1 MKLPAYKDLPFGITC
16 IDTEQ
21 GRPGMA
27 ACYLIQH
34 GGAAALVECGTSHSV
49 PSLLALLAHKGI
61 ALEQVAYVMP
71 THVHLDHAG
80 GASALMREL
89 PKAKLVVHPRG
100 ARHLIDPSQLI
111 AGATEVY
118 GPAAMQK
125 MYGKLEPVPEA
136 RVIIANDG
144 HTLNLNGRELKFI
157 DTPGHARHHYSIW
170 DAHSQ
175 GFFTGDTFG
184 LSYREFDNNAGPWI
198 LPTTTPVQFE
208 PEAWEQTLERYLSFK
223 PARMYLTHY
232 GMIEN
237 VAQRAADLR
246 RGLREYV
253 GIAESLANA
262 PRRHAQIKEALM
274 RLALHELADRD
285 CELPELRCRGLLE
298 TDMELSAQGLG
309 VWLDKRK
316 KEAAKPD
323 PQKIVPLRKR

>member
-1 MKLPAYKDLPFGITC
+1 MKLPVYKDLPFGITC

-21 GRPGMA
+21 QRAGMA

-49 PSLLALLAHKGI
+49 PSLLQLLAHKGI
-61 ALEQVAYVMP
+61 AREQVAYVMP

-89 PKAKLVVHPRG
+89 PNAKLVAHPRG
-100 ARHLIDPSQLI
+100 ARHFIDPTQLI

-125 MYGKLEPVPEA
+125 MYGKLEPVAED
-136 RVIIANDG
+136 RVIVANDG
-144 HTLNLNGRELKFI
+144 FTLSLNGRELKFM
-157 DTPGHARHHYSIW
+157 DTPGHARHHYSVW

-184 LSYREFDNNAGPWI
+184 LSYREFDNNAGPWM

-208 PEAWEQTLERYLSFK
+208 PEAWEQTLERYLSFN

-253 GIAESLANA
+253 SIAETLANA

-298 TDMELSAQGLG
+298 ADMELSAQGLG

-316 KEAAKPD
+316 KAAAKPD
-323 PQKIVPLRKR
+323 PQKVIPLRKR

>member
-21 GRPGMA
+21 HRPGMA

-34 GGAAALVECGTSHSV
+34 GGSAALVECGTSHSV

-61 ALEQVAYVMP
+61 SREQVAYVMP

-80 GASALMREL
+80 GTGALMKEL
-89 PKAKLVVHPRG
+89 PNAKVVVHPRG
-100 ARHLIDPSQLI
+100 AKHLIDPSALI

-118 GPAAMQK
+118 GATAMQK
-125 MYGKLEPVPEA
+125 MYGKIEPIAES
-136 RVIIANDG
+136 RVIVAKDG
-144 HTLNLNGRELKFI
+144 HTISLNGRELKFI
-157 DTPGHARHHYSIW
+157 DTPGHAFHHYSVW

-184 LSYREFDNNAGPWI
+184 LSYREFDNNSGPWVV
-198 LPTTTPVQFE
+198 PTTTPVQFD
-208 PEAWEQTLERYLSFK
+208 PDAWEQTLERYLSFK

-232 GMIEN
+232 GMVEN
-237 VAQRAADLR
+237 VPARAADLR
-246 RGLREYV
+246 RGLREFV
-253 GIAESLANA
+253 GIAESLAKA

-274 RLALHELADRD
+274 RTALHELADRD

-316 KEAAKPD
+316 KAAEKPN
-323 PQKIVPLRKR
+323 PPKVVSLRNR